1 MKDGNYGE
9 SVGIQINTEPET
21 IEIQMR
27 PTILNPLFVPV
38 SNLSGIG
45 PKLEKALTRLFLGSE
60 AGETARI
67 SNLLFHI
74 PHSIIDRRNQPEI
87 TAAQHGAIVTLK
99 VHVDR
104 HQPSPPARKNV
115 PYRINVHD
123 KSGELT
129 LVFFQGRA
137 PWLEKLL
144 PVGETRYVSGT
155 FEWYNGQANMVH
167 PDHVVSEEEFDQL
180 PLVEP
185 VYPAA
190 AGVSQ
195 KVLTKAI
202 KTALETLPQMP
213 EWGNEPLITAEK
225 WQNFN
230 AALTALH
237 HPRDLL
243 DLHPNSIAR
252 RRLAYDE
259 YLSGQLALAL
269 LRMRLKKLGGRARPK
284 GKRLGNAVRN
294 NFPHQLSLSQ
304 NQAIDEIQIDL
315 GKPERMLRLLQ
326 GDVGSGKTIVALL
339 AMVEI
344 VEDGGQTA
352 IMAPTE
358 ILARQHLRSIGDI
371 CKGIG
376 IEVEI
381 LTGREKGKTRKLINQ
396 RLKSGDIDIIIGT
409 HALFQSDVEF
419 KELGLAVIDE
429 QHRFGVHQRLMLS
442 DKGSDTDILVM
453 TATPIPRTLVMTAY
467 GDMDVSK
474 LYDKPVGRLPIKTS
488 AIATDK
494 LEVLV
499 ERIASA
505 VKNDQKIFWICPLV
519 EESEELNL
527 TSATE
532 RYETLSKLLDTT
544 VGLIHGRMVTADK
557 DQAMEAFRSGQ
568 TRILVATTVVE
579 VGVDVPD
586 ATIMVIEH
594 AERFGLAQLHQL
606 RGRVGRGKDA
616 SNCIL
621 LYKAPLGKI
630 AKARI
635 NIMRESEDGF
645 RIAEEDLRL
654 RGEGELLGIRQSG
667 VPGFSLAQSE
677 HHQDV
682 LAMARDDAR
691 LVIETNPNLE
701 GKRGEA
707 LRILLYLFGQD
718 QAVRLLR
725 SG

>member
-1 MKDGNYGE
+1 
-9 SVGIQINTEPET
+9 
-21 IEIQMR
+21 MR
-27 PTILNPLFVPV
+27 PTILNPLFVSV

-45 PKLEKALTRLFLGSE
+45 PKLEKALTRLFLGTD
-60 AGETARI
+60 AGEPARI

-74 PHSIIDRRNQPEI
+74 PHSIIDRRNQPGI
-87 TAAQHGAIVTLK
+87 AAAQHGTIVTLK
-99 VHVDR
+99 IHVDR

-123 KSGELT
+123 ESGELT

-144 PVGETRYVSGT
+144 PIGETRYVSGT

-167 PDHVVSEEEFDQL
+167 PDHVVSEEDFDRL

-213 EWGNEPLITAEK
+213 EWGNPSLIAREEWQDFNTAL
-225 WQNFN
+225 N
-230 AALTALH
+230 TLH
-237 HPRDLL
+237 HPRDMI
-243 DLHPNSIAR
+243 DLQPNSISR

-269 LRMRLKKLGGRARPK
+269 LRMRLKKLGGRARAR
-284 GKRLGNAVRN
+284 GKRLGNAVRES
-294 NFPHQLSLSQ
+294 FAHQLSLSQ
-304 NQAIDEIQIDL
+304 EQAFAEIQADL
-315 GKPERMLRLLQ
+315 EKPERMLRLLQ

-344 VEDGGQTA
+344 VEDGGQAA

-358 ILARQHLRSIGDI
+358 ILARQHMQSIGDI
-371 CKGIG
+371 CRNIG
-376 IEVEI
+376 IEAEI

-396 RLKSGDIDIIIGT
+396 RLKSGEIDIIIGT

-419 KELGLAVIDE
+419 SDLGLAVIDE

-474 LYDKPVGRLPIKTS
+474 LVEKPVGRLPITTS
-488 AIATDK
+488 AMATDK
-494 LEVLV
+494 LDVLV
-499 ERIASA
+499 QRIASA

-527 TSATE
+527 ISATE
-532 RYETLSKLLDTT
+532 RYESLNKQLDAP
-544 VGLIHGRMVTADK
+544 VGLIHGRMATADK
-557 DQAMEAFRSGQ
+557 DQAMEAFRSGE

-606 RGRVGRGKDA
+606 RGRVGRGKEA

-621 LYKAPLGKI
+621 LYKAPLGEI

-667 VPGFSLAQSE
+667 IPGFSLAQSE
-677 HHQDV
+677 HHQDI

-691 LVIETNPNLE
+691 LVIETNANLE
-701 GKRGEA
+701 GERGEA

>member
-1 MKDGNYGE
+1 
-9 SVGIQINTEPET
+9 
-21 IEIQMR
+21 MR
-27 PTILNPLFVPV
+27 PTILNPLFVSV

-45 PKLEKALTRLFLGSE
+45 PKLEKALTRLFLGTDT
-60 AGETARI
+60 GEPARI
-67 SNLLFHI
+67 TNLLFHI
-74 PHSIIDRRNQPEI
+74 PHSIIDRRNQPGI
-87 TAAQHGAIVTLK
+87 AAAEHGTIVTLK
-99 VHVDR
+99 IHVDR
-104 HQPSPPARKNV
+104 HQPSPPGRKNI

-123 KSGELT
+123 ESGELT

-167 PDHVVSEEEFDQL
+167 PDHVVSEEDFGQL
-180 PLVEP
+180 SLVEP

-195 KVLTKAI
+195 KVLSKAI
-202 KTALETLPQMP
+202 KTALKTLLQMP
-213 EWGNEPLITAEK
+213 EWGDSRLIAREK
-225 WQNFN
+225 WQDFN
-230 AALTALH
+230 TALNTLH
-237 HPRDLL
+237 YPRDMI
-243 DLHPNSIAR
+243 DLQPNSISR

-269 LRMRLKKLGGRARPK
+269 LRMRLKKLGGRARAK
-284 GKRLGNAVRN
+284 GKRLGKAVRES
-294 NFPHQLSLSQ
+294 FPHQLSQSQ
-304 NQAIDEIQIDL
+304 IQAFAEIQADL
-315 GKPERMLRLLQ
+315 EKPERMLRLLQ

-344 VEDGGQTA
+344 VEDGGQAA

-358 ILARQHLRSIGDI
+358 ILARQHMQSIGDI
-371 CKGIG
+371 CRNIG
-376 IEVEI
+376 IEAEI

-396 RLKSGDIDIIIGT
+396 RLKSGEIDIIIGT

-419 KELGLAVIDE
+419 RDLGLAVIDE

-474 LYDKPVGRLPIKTS
+474 LVEKPAGRLPVTTS
-488 AIATDK
+488 AMATDK
-494 LEVLV
+494 LDGLV
-499 ERIASA
+499 QRIASA
-505 VKNDQKIFWICPLV
+505 VKNGQKIFWICPLV

-532 RYETLSKLLDTT
+532 RYESLNKQLSAPI
-544 VGLIHGRMVTADK
+544 GLIHGRMATTDK
-557 DQAMEAFRSGQ
+557 DQAMEAFRSGE
-568 TRILVATTVVE
+568 TRVLVATTVVE

-606 RGRVGRGKDA
+606 RGRVGRGKEA

-621 LYKAPLGKI
+621 LYKAPLGEI

-677 HHQDV
+677 HHQDI

-691 LVIETNPNLE
+691 LVIQTNANLE

>member
-1 MKDGNYGE
+1 
-9 SVGIQINTEPET
+9 
-21 IEIQMR
+21 MR
-27 PTILNPLFVPV
+27 PTILNPLFVSV

-45 PKLEKALTRLFLGSE
+45 PKLEKALTRLFLGTDT
-60 AGETARI
+60 GEPARI
-67 SNLLFHI
+67 TNLLFHI
-74 PHSIIDRRNQPEI
+74 PHSIIDRRNQPGI
-87 TAAQHGAIVTLK
+87 AAAEHGTIVTLK
-99 VHVDR
+99 IHVDR
-104 HQPSPPARKNV
+104 HQPSPPGRKNI

-123 KSGELT
+123 ESGELT

-167 PDHVVSEEEFDQL
+167 PDHVVSEEDFGQL
-180 PLVEP
+180 SLVEP

-195 KVLTKAI
+195 KVLRKAI

-213 EWGNEPLITAEK
+213 EWGDSRLIAREK
-225 WQNFN
+225 WQDFN
-230 AALTALH
+230 TALNTLH
-237 HPRDLL
+237 HPRDMM
-243 DLHPNSIAR
+243 DLQPNSISR

-269 LRMRLKKLGGRARPK
+269 LRMRLKKLGGRARAK
-284 GKRLGNAVRN
+284 GKRLGKAVRES
-294 NFPHQLSLSQ
+294 FPHQLSQSQ
-304 NQAIDEIQIDL
+304 IQAFAEIQADL
-315 GKPERMLRLLQ
+315 EKPERMLRLLQ

-344 VEDGGQTA
+344 VEDGGQAA

-358 ILARQHLRSIGDI
+358 ILARQHMQSIGDI
-371 CKGIG
+371 CRNIG
-376 IEVEI
+376 IEAEI

-396 RLKSGDIDIIIGT
+396 RLKSGEIDIIIGT

-419 KELGLAVIDE
+419 RDLGLAVIDE

-474 LYDKPVGRLPIKTS
+474 LVEKPAGRLPVTTS
-488 AIATDK
+488 AMATDK
-494 LEVLV
+494 LDGLV
-499 ERIASA
+499 QRIASA
-505 VKNDQKIFWICPLV
+505 VKNGQKIFWICPLV

-532 RYETLSKLLDTT
+532 RYESLNKQLSAPI
-544 VGLIHGRMVTADK
+544 GLIHGRMANTDK
-557 DQAMEAFRSGQ
+557 DQAMEAFRSGE
-568 TRILVATTVVE
+568 TRVLVATTVVE

-606 RGRVGRGKDA
+606 RGRVGRGKEA

-621 LYKAPLGKI
+621 LYKAPLGEI

-677 HHQDV
+677 HHQDI

-691 LVIETNPNLE
+691 LVIQTNANLE
-701 GKRGEA
+701 GERGDA

-718 QAVRLLR
+718 QAVRLPR

>member
-1 MKDGNYGE
+1 
-9 SVGIQINTEPET
+9 
-21 IEIQMR
+21 MR
-27 PTILNPLFVPV
+27 PTILNPLFVSV

-45 PKLEKALTRLFLGSE
+45 PKLEKALTRLLLGSD
-60 AGETARI
+60 AGEPARI

-74 PHSIIDRRNQPEI
+74 PHSIIDRRNQPTI
-87 TAAQHGAIVTLK
+87 AAAQHGTIVTLK

-104 HQPSPPARKNV
+104 HQPSPPGRKNV
-115 PYRINVHD
+115 PYRIYVHD
-123 KSGELT
+123 ESGELT

-137 PWLEKLL
+137 SWLEKLL

-155 FEWYNGQANMVH
+155 FEIYNSQANMVH
-167 PDHVVSEEEFDQL
+167 PDHVVSDADFDQL

-195 KVLTKAI
+195 KVLFKAI
-202 KTALETLPQMP
+202 KTALATLPQMP
-213 EWGNEPLITAEK
+213 EWGDPRLIAREK
-225 WQNFN
+225 WQDFN
-230 AALTALH
+230 TALNTLH
-237 HPRDLL
+237 HPRDII
-243 DLHPNSIAR
+243 DLHPNSISR

-284 GKRLGNAVRN
+284 GKRLGKAIRE
-294 NFPHQLSLSQ
+294 NFPYQLSQSQ
-304 NQAIDEIQIDL
+304 NQAFAEIQADL
-315 GKPERMLRLLQ
+315 EKPVRMLRLLQ

-344 VEDGGQTA
+344 VEDGGQAA

-358 ILARQHLRSIGDI
+358 ILARQHMQSIGDI
-371 CKGIG
+371 CRNIG
-376 IEVEI
+376 VEAEI
-381 LTGREKGKTRKLINQ
+381 LTGREKGKTRKLISE
-396 RLKSGDIDIIIGT
+396 RLKSGEIDIIIGT

-419 KELGLAVIDE
+419 KDLGLAVIDE

-442 DKGSDTDILVM
+442 DKGTQTDILVM

-474 LYDKPVGRLPIKTS
+474 LAEKPVGRLPVTTS
-488 AIATDK
+488 AMATDK
-494 LEVLV
+494 LDSLIQ
-499 ERIASA
+499 RIASA
-505 VKNDQKIFWICPLV
+505 VTNGQKVFWICPLV
-519 EESEELNL
+519 EENEELNL
-527 TSATE
+527 ISATE
-532 RYETLSKLLDTT
+532 RHESLARQIPAP
-544 VGLIHGRMVTADK
+544 VGLIHGRMKTAEK
-557 DQAMEAFRSGQ
+557 DLAMEAFRSGE

-606 RGRVGRGKDA
+606 RGRVGRGKQA

-621 LYKAPLGKI
+621 LYKAPLGEI

-677 HHQDV
+677 HHHDI

-691 LVIETNPNLE
+691 LVIENNANLE
-701 GKRGEA
+701 GERGEA
-707 LRILLYLFGQD
+707 LRVLLYLFGQD